1 MEKTKKVE
9 EMKELVTELN
19 KYCDAYY
26 NRSENL
32 VSDYEFDQKYDQ
44 LLNMEKET
52 GIVLSNSPTQH
63 VGYEVKSELVK
74 TAHSHLMMSLDK
86 TKDVNVLKKFIGDKE
101 FVLMCK
107 MDGLTCLITY
117 ENGELIRAETRGNGS
132 VGELITHNAKVFDNI
147 PLHINLP
154 GHVEIEGEAI
164 ITYDDFEKINAKIK
178 DPDAKY
184 KNPRNLASGSVRQL
198 DSKIA
203 KQRHVKFVVWKV
215 PAGMEQINSFNER
228 LEKAKELGFDIVPYI
243 YAVDTHNP
251 MEDTIGC
258 LRMAAEE
265 YSYPIDGM
273 VVTYDDIFYG
283 LSLGVTD
290 KFPRHSLAYKFYNE
304 KYETT
309 LQDIEWTMG
318 KSGVLTPTAV
328 FDPVEIDG
336 TSVSRASLHNVS
348 IFKEFYLHKGDLIA
362 VYKANQ
368 IIPQV
373 SGNITRGN
381 GAGDKFEIPRTCPI
395 CEEATAVLK
404 EKDSEVLMCMNAQCK
419 GKLLGELCA
428 FVGKKAH
435 DINGLSEATLSLM
448 IQRGLVE
455 SPIDLYHL
463 KEKKEQLAYLPKM
476 GAKKISNLL
485 KAIEDSRNTT
495 LEKFI
500 VGLNIPLIGSRAAK
514 DIAKHEEMRT
524 KALKFTKPIST
535 FITDVREGYD
545 FTCIEGLGAERNKS
559 IHNYFKEND
568 NYVCALASQFTF
580 QDDTV
585 ESTTTNTVLNGK
597 KFCITGKLHK
607 FENRDALVADI
618 ESKGGK
624 VVSGVTKATDYL
636 ITNDKESGSSKNK
649 KAAELNIPIISED
662 EYCQL

>member
-1 MEKTKKVE
+1 
-9 EMKELVTELN
+9 
-19 KYCDAYY
+19 
-26 NRSENL
+26 
-32 VSDYEFDQKYDQ
+32 
-44 LLNMEKET
+44 
-52 GIVLSNSPTQH
+52 
-63 VGYEVKSELVK
+63 
-74 TAHSHLMMSLDK
+74 
-86 TKDVNVLKKFIGDKE
+86 
-101 FVLMCK
+101 
-107 MDGLTCLITY
+107 
-117 ENGELIRAETRGNGS
+117 
-132 VGELITHNAKVFDNI
+132 
-147 PLHINLP
+147 
-154 GHVEIEGEAI
+154 
-164 ITYDDFEKINAKIK
+164 
-178 DPDAKY
+178 
-184 KNPRNLASGSVRQL
+184 
-198 DSKIA
+198 
-203 KQRHVKFVVWKV
+203 
-215 PAGMEQINSFNER
+215 
-228 LEKAKELGFDIVPYI
+228 
-243 YAVDTHNP
+243 
-251 MEDTIGC
+251 
-258 LRMAAEE
+258 
-265 YSYPIDGM
+265 
-273 VVTYDDIFYG
+273 
-283 LSLGVTD
+283 
-290 KFPRHSLAYKFYNE
+290 
-304 KYETT
+304 
-309 LQDIEWTMG
+309 MG

-336 TSVSRASLHNVS
+336 TSVSRACLHNVS

>member
-9 EMKELVTELN
+9 EMKKLVTELN

-86 TKDVNVLKKFIGDKE
+86 TKDVNVIKKFIGDKE

-132 VGELITHNAKVFDNI
+132 VGELITHNAKV
-147 PLHINLP
+147 
-154 GHVEIEGEAI
+154 
-164 ITYDDFEKINAKIK
+164 FEKINAKIK

-273 VVTYDDIFYG
+273 VVTYDDILYG

-290 KFPRHSLAYKFYNE
+290 KFPRHSLAYKFYDE
-304 KYETT
+304 EYETT

-348 IFKEFYLHKGDLIA
+348 IFKEFYLHKGDLIT

-373 SGNITRGN
+373 SENLTRGY
-381 GAGDKFEIPRTCPI
+381 GAFKGDKFEIPRTCPI
-395 CEEATAVLK
+395 CGEATAVLK

-514 DIAKHEEMRT
+514 DIAKHERIRT
-524 KALKFTKPIST
+524 KEANLLEPINT
-535 FITDVREGYD
+535 FIIDVVENYD
-545 FTCIEGLGAERNKS
+545 FTHIEGLGIERNNS
-559 IHNYFKEND
+559 IHNYFKENH
-568 NYVCALASQFTF
+568 NYVCALASQFIF

-585 ESTTTNTVLNGK
+585 ESTIANTVLNGK
-597 KFCITGKLHK
+597 KFCVTGKLHK

-649 KAAELNIPIISED
+649 KAVELNIPIISED